1 MNVTATNMKS
11 ITRASVMNFWV
22 REINKDNEGYIDEC
36 REFNTT
42 YMGEMAAEHFGVL
55 SEMGDTEV
63 ESEIFDWA
71 VEFSR
76 NHVTSEF
83 N

>member
-1 MNVTATNMKS
+1 MKT

-22 REINKDNEGYIDEC
+22 KAIAKDNEGYIDEC
-36 REFNTT
+36 NEFNTT
-42 YMGEMAAEHFGVL
+42 YMGEMAAEHFGVMT
-55 SEMGDTEV
+55 EMGNSETE
-63 ESEIFDWA
+63 SDIFDWA

>member
-1 MNVTATNMKS
+1 MKT

-22 REINKDNEGYIDEC
+22 RALNKDSKGLIDDC

-42 YMGEMAAEHFGVL
+42 QMGEDAADHFDVMTDNGD
-55 SEMGDTEV
+55 SEIER
-63 ESEIFDWA
+63 EIFDWA